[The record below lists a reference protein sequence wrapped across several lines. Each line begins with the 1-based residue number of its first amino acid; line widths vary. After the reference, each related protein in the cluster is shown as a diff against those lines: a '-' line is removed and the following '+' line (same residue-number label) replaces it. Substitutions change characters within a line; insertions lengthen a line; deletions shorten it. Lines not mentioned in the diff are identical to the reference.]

1 MKRTALKTV
10 ENKVT
15 EFIPPSYKDF
25 KEDSE
30 DIYERPLIAGG
41 KRLTRDQMFEF
52 RSITK
57 VKYPK
62 GTDTSKLSNEELA
75 DMAVTERTGK
85 AYKYVWDN
93 CVHYLKNVILNI
105 EGKEET
111 YDKVEDKEKLQLI
124 WDQAQGFEVDI
135 MLIVKHFV
143 DKSQFTEE
151 EEKNSDSPQD
161 STEA

>member
-15 EFIPPSYKDF
+15 EFIPSAYKDF
-25 KEDSE
+25 DEGAS

-52 RSITK
+52 RTITK
-57 VKYPK
+57 ISFPP
-62 GTDTSKLSNEELA
+62 GTDISKLDKEERASL
-75 DMAVTERTGK
+75 AVTERTGK

-93 CVHYLKNVILNI
+93 CVYYLKNVILNI
-105 EGKEET
+105 DGKEET
-111 YDKVEDKEKLQLI
+111 YDKVEDRKTLQLI
-124 WDQAQGFEVDI
+124 WDQAQDFDTDVME
-135 MLIVKHFV
+135 IVKHFV

-151 EEKNSDSPQD
+151 EEKNLDSPQD